1 MRSCV
6 RGEGK
11 PLSTVDSAGQSAH
24 AKQMGVFFLAGLR
37 LGQAM
42 PRQIEIDQTN
52 PRKVEQKAEK
62 KKWEGNT

>member
-24 AKQMGVFFLAGLR
+24 AKQMGVFFFGGVAAGTSN
-37 LGQAM
+37 AK
-42 PRQIEIDQTN
+42 TN
-52 PRKVEQKAEK
+52 RDRSNQSA
-62 KKWEGNT
+62 